1 MSEFHKSE
9 DEKRTQV
16 DEQPP
21 QSNTEEEKVIK
32 KWDELD
38 LNPDILRGIY
48 AYGFE
53 TPSPIQCKAIL
64 PIMQGRDIIA
74 QAQSGTGKTA
84 TFTIGALSRIDLE
97 SNTTQVLVLS
107 PTRELSMQSKG
118 VFSSLGE
125 MMNGLKTQLLVGG
138 SSVDRDMKMLTENTP
153 HVAIGCAGRIQDMIR
168 RGALVT
174 NTIKV
179 LIVDEA
185 DEMLAFGF
193 KEQLQSIIQTL
204 STDAQIALFSATL
217 PNFALD
223 IVDKIMR
230 NPVHIIVKKEQLT
243 LEGIQQ
249 YYVAMEDDMQKYA
262 VLKDLY
268 TKLNVS
274 QCIIYCNS
282 IERVQELA
290 QAMINDGFPICC
302 IHSNMDKKQR
312 EKAINDFRKGSQ
324 RILISSNVTAR
335 GIDVQQ
341 VGVVLNFDI
350 CKNTHTYLHRIGRS
364 GRWGRKG
371 VGINFVTRRD
381 ISKLRNIESYYH
393 TQIDELPMNFM
404 EHIM

>member
-324 RILISSNVTAR
+324 RILILSLIHISEP
-335 GIDVQQ
+335 
-341 VGVVLNFDI
+341 
-350 CKNTHTYLHRIGRS
+350 
-364 GRWGRKG
+364 
-371 VGINFVTRRD
+371 TRP
-381 ISKLRNIESYYH
+381 Y
-393 TQIDELPMNFM
+393 
-404 EHIM
+404 